1 MIHKKK
7 AVSPTKTIYYAYVQ
21 KVEVPADTPEE
32 KIDDLI
38 FSLTVHKNDEKP
50 TDYIWSEKPN
60 LFWED

>member
-1 MIHKKK
+1 M
-7 AVSPTKTIYYAYVQ
+7 KTIYYAYVQ

-38 FSLTVHKNDEKP
+38 FSLTMYKNDEKP
-50 TDYIWSEKPN
+50 ADYIWSEKPN